1 MKPFKTIDE
10 QINILKDRGLV
21 IDLKN
26 ANEILFKEGYYNII
40 NGYKDIF
47 LEDSEKE
54 TFITSTKFSDIYIL
68 YHFDNLLR
76 HNILNV
82 CISIENILKTVIAY
96 YISKEYDVFEDS
108 YLDRNNYRSG
118 RIKVTSF
125 GSEYEIDAV
134 LRNLNEIKQSNSQP
148 YKHYKEKHGHIP
160 AWILLKG
167 ANFWTIKTF
176 LKLQKSDIKDMIT
189 STLLD
194 KNLDYINV
202 DDKQFLSDIVHI
214 IYKFRNCAAH
224 GGRMYNL
231 NIKRKTSNRD
241 SDVIKYYKT
250 FHDKINISSGQY
262 NKGCGQSDFY
272 AFYYAVKQLLPSNEY
287 LSFNRSVIALLKAI
301 KTQYG
306 DKYSTV
312 LKMMGVPMHMLN
324 MPEEMIFM

>member
-1 MKPFKTIDE
+1 M
-10 QINILKDRGLV
+10 
-21 IDLKN
+21 
-26 ANEILFKEGYYNII
+26 
-40 NGYKDIF
+40 
-47 LEDSEKE
+47 
-54 TFITSTKFSDIYIL
+54 L

-76 HNILNV
+76 DNILNV

-96 YISKEYDVFEDS
+96 YISKEYDVFEDN
-108 YLDRNNYRSG
+108 YLDRNNYRTG
-118 RIKVTSF
+118 RFIVTSF

-134 LRNLNEIKQSNSQP
+134 LRNLKEIKQSSSQP

-176 LKLQKSDIKDMIT
+176 LKLQKSDIKTKIT

-194 KNLDYINV
+194 KNLDYINE
-202 DDKQFLSDIVHI
+202 DDKQFLSDLVHI
-214 IYKFRNCAAH
+214 IYKFRNCAAY

-231 NIKRKTSNRD
+231 NIKKKTSNRD

-250 FHDKINISSGQY
+250 FHDKINISSELY
-262 NKGCGQSDFY
+262 NKGYGQSDFY
-272 AFYYAVKQLLPSNEY
+272 AFYYAVKQLLPDNEY
-287 LSFNRSVIALLKAI
+287 LSFNRSVIALLKVI

-306 DKYSTV
+306 YKYSAV
-312 LKMMGVPMHMLN
+312 LEMMGIPMHMLN